1 MRRTRLT
8 TLAAGAAGSTAN
20 FPTENGFFPNP
31 GIADF
36 WVFGHHRFDLPGPVR
51 WIELGAVGTFD
62 VGQLDQPLPVPEE
75 AEVEGWVKTQLPG
88 VTDVKFE
95 LEHWDAR

>member
-1 MRRTRLT
+1 MPRNRL
-8 TLAAGAAGSTAN
+8 
-20 FPTENGFFPNP
+20 
-31 GIADF
+31 IA
-36 WVFGHHRFDLPGPVR
+36 WYWRNIPVR